1 MTVTVIPNM
10 TRSAA
15 YEVTSA
21 VLDKLAQLGCPVW
34 MDPSLEERFGTRVG
48 VTYTPTDSALPAC
61 DIVLSVG
68 GDGSFINAAKLAS
81 VHGKPLLCVNA
92 GKLAYLAAIESD
104 ELDLLQ
110 KLATGDFVT
119 EPRMMLTAAI
129 VDENG
134 NESFREDCV
143 NDAVISRGAKIRVQ
157 KLCLRCNGAPLIDYL
172 ADGVI
177 VSTPTGSTAYS
188 LSAGGPIL
196 SPATPAFVVSVV
208 CPHTLTSRPL
218 VLPAESVVTVRLARA
233 EAPAGFSVD
242 GVLRAR
248 LRPGD
253 TFTATTAALK
263 VRLLSLPDAD
273 PFAPLRTKLGWR
285 GTVLP

>member
-1 MTVTVIPNM
+1 MDVCLLCNETLPKAREAEARV
-10 TRSAA
+10 RAA
-15 YEVTSA
+15 ART
-21 VLDKLAQLGCPVW
+21 LG
-34 MDPSLEERFGTRVG
+34 MRV
-48 VTYTPTDSALPAC
+48 LPASSARRA
-61 DIVLSVG
+61 DLLVVVG
-68 GDGSFINAAKLAS
+68 GDGSMLRAVRERAQLGVPFL
-81 VHGKPLLCVNA
+81 GVNA
-92 GKLAYLAAIESD
+92 GSLGYLAATPLGGVEEALRAARDGECAVEERAMLRAQVRRGGNGRAGPAYLALNDLVAMRGGSGRVAAFDLVVDGAEVTTFLSD
-104 ELDLLQ
+104 GLI
-110 KLATGDFVT
+110 LA
-119 EPRMMLTAAI
+119 
-129 VDENG
+129 
-134 NESFREDCV
+134 
-143 NDAVISRGAKIRVQ
+143 
-157 KLCLRCNGAPLIDYL
+157 
-172 ADGVI
+172 
-177 VSTPTGSTAYS
+177 TPTGSTAYS

-263 VRLLSLPDAD
+263 VRLLVLPDAD

>member
-188 LSAGGPIL
+188 LSAGGPL
-196 SPATPAFVVSVV
+196 VQPGVASLLVTPV
-208 CPHTLTSRPL
+208 CPHNLFSRAI
-218 VLPAESVVTVRLARA
+218 VLDGDSVVEIDSGGAGETALSCDGQEAVAVPQGSRLVVRKSGATVSFIHLKN
-233 EAPAGFSVD
+233 
-242 GVLRAR
+242 
-248 LRPGD
+248 D
-253 TFTATTAALK
+253 TFIDILNK
-263 VRLLSLPDAD
+263 KLS
-273 PFAPLRTKLGWR
+273 GI
-285 GTVLP
+285 G